1 MGVVRVLD
9 SLSLQ
14 LTFYSLNGTVSEKT
28 SYVLQ
33 DIKTFSLRKLVV
45 YRI

>member
-1 MGVVRVLD
+1 MCGGEGVVYDFLHIPVA
-9 SLSLQ
+9 
-14 LTFYSLNGTVSEKT
+14 V
-28 SYVLQ
+28 Q